1 MSDSNQSGTQKKELL
16 SPEMAKKLSISVAI
30 LSTLVILFS
39 IITIFLYV
47 YGVVDVKMEHSSLDK
62 LLVASLVILA
72 ILVLPWEEISIAG
85 NKLKRM
91 KGRVDELEKS
101 VKELPEQV
109 DEQIKIERER
119 RELYERLKC
128 IDNIQKKLEMVKG
141 AFKTLRETG
150 KMPKNVPAIDG
161 ETLLLTEIMRDLQL
175 HQSILTEEFHGLLK
189 QKYDLVCHMWNGVNL
204 WEPFVEKW
212 NSLNDKIQEK
222 RNEVERSL
230 FREVKTGE
238 VKTKQV
244 TLDKTQERLLRL
256 VESRK
261 EGLKQEDA
269 ETEMKEHV
277 YYPLETLCLLE
288 LIEKKEYGTRNSFP
302 SFIYFLKDK
311 GKRTLEELG

>member
-1 MSDSNQSGTQKKELL
+1 MQDSNQSGTQKKELL

-39 IITIFLYV
+39 IITIFLYI
-47 YGVVDVKMEHSSLDK
+47 YGVVDIKMEHSSLDK

-72 ILVLPWEEISIAG
+72 IIVVPWDEISIAG
-85 NKLKRM
+85 NKIKKMSGRM
-91 KGRVDELEKS
+91 DELEKS

-161 ETLLLTEIMRDLQL
+161 ETLLLTEIMMDLQL

-189 QKYDLVCHMWNGVNL
+189 QKYDLVCHMWNGKNL
-204 WEPFVEKW
+204 WEPFVEEW

-230 FREVKTGE
+230 FREVKTKE
-238 VKTKQV
+238 V
-244 TLDKTQERLLRL
+244 TLDETQ
-256 VESRK
+256 
-261 EGLKQEDA
+261 
-269 ETEMKEHV
+269 
-277 YYPLETLCLLE
+277 
-288 LIEKKEYGTRNSFP
+288 
-302 SFIYFLKDK
+302 
-311 GKRTLEELG
+311 